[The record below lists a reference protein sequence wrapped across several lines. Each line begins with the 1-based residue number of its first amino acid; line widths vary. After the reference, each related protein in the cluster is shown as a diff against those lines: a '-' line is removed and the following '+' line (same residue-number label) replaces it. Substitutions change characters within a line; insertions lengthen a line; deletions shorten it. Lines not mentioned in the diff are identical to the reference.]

1 MNIKR
6 RLAVV
11 LAGLLATGC
20 WGGRYISADADL
32 EAIYVGKS
40 YYEVV
45 DDFGRPDASMQDGM
59 EGSKIAYNA
68 VSLGGTRAAGLY
80 QQYNM
85 RSRVSKQT
93 GMPVGG
99 ITFSFDSD
107 MKCYAV
113 DSDFQRERTKEAPAP
128 KQAAPT
134 DPRRPDK
141 VKPKLPRTLDYPY
154 YESCSPYAEVVSIE
168 KIEVDKLKTKVYF
181 MYKDR
186 TPEHKA
192 LNDVGLYLMP
202 DIFIEDCATGQR
214 SKMTGCE
221 GITLYP
227 ERTRF
232 ARNQGGYDVLI
243 YSVTFQPLHED
254 TEFVN
259 IIEPGHSGFNFYK
272 VDVRTPMTTKE
283 QLKNQ

>member
-1 MNIKR
+1 MIAT
-6 RLAVV
+6 LASAMM
-11 LAGLLATGC
+11 LSGC
-20 WGGRYISADADL
+20 WGSRYVSADADL

-40 YYEVV
+40 YYDVV
-45 DDFGRPDASMQDGM
+45 DDFGRPDATMQDGM
-59 EGSKIAYNA
+59 EGSKVAYNA

-80 QQYNM
+80 RQYNM
-85 RSRVSKQT
+85 RSRVTRQT

-99 ITFSFDSD
+99 ITFSFDSE

-128 KQAAPT
+128 KQAKPT
-134 DPRRPDK
+134 DPRLPDK

-154 YESCSPYAEVVSIE
+154 VESWSPYANVVSIE
-168 KIEVDKLKTKVYF
+168 KIEVDRLKVKVYF

-186 TPEHKA
+186 TPEHGS
-192 LNDVGLYLMP
+192 LNDVGLFLNP
-202 DIFIEDCATGQR
+202 DVFIEDRATGHR
-214 SKMTGCE
+214 SKMVSCE

-232 ARNQGGYDVLI
+232 ARNQGGYDVLL
-243 YSVTFQPLHED
+243 YSITFEPMSED
-254 TEFVN
+254 TEFIN
-259 IIEPGHSGFNFYK
+259 IIEPGHSGFNFYN

-283 QLKNQ
+283 QLRSEK

>member
-1 MNIKR
+1 MKNRIPI
-6 RLAVV
+6 LIVA
-11 LAGLLATGC
+11 LLATGC

-80 QQYNM
+80 RQYNV

-113 DSDFQRERTKEAPAP
+113 DSDFERERTKEAPAP
-128 KQAAPT
+128 KKAASG

-202 DIFIEDCATGQR
+202 DVYIEDRATGAR
-214 SKMTGCE
+214 SKMTKCE
-221 GITLYP
+221 GITIYP

-232 ARNQGGYDVLI
+232 ARNQGGYDVLV
-243 YSVTFQPLHED
+243 YSVTFQPIGED
-254 TEFVN
+254 TEFIN
-259 IIEPGHSGFNFYK
+259 IIEPGHSGFNFYN
-272 VDVRTPMTTKE
+272 VDVRTPMTTKD